1 MIFTY
6 LLSGND
12 EILPSTLAP
21 ASSRQ
26 FGASRAHR
34 IAINRRDGLGM
45 AHSSNCYN

>member
-6 LLSGND
+6 VLSGNERD
-12 EILPSTLAP
+12 
-21 ASSRQ
+21 SSIDARSRIVAQ

-34 IAINRRDGLGM
+34 IAINRRDGSGM